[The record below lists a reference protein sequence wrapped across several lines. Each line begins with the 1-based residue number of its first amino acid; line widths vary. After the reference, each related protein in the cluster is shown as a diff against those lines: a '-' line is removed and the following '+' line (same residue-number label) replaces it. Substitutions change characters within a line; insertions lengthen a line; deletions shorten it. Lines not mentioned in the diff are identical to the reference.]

1 MRGFFIYD
9 LAADFPRAERRMA
22 QWIAEGRMRP
32 MEDVLEGFE
41 QVPRALMRLYDG
53 LNTGKQIVRLD
64 PAAR

>member
-1 MRGFFIYD
+1 
-9 LAADFPRAERRMA
+9 MA
-22 QWIAEGRMRP
+22 QWIAESRMRP

-41 QVPRALMRLYDG
+41 QMPRALMRLYDG